1 VRDSP
6 AHPVSIF
13 QPYAT
18 LDEFDFIRSFLLYCD
33 VSGVGGIS
41 AAPPLR
47 EYTSTPVTGQID
59 LADGSPTIRGVV
71 TTSDTGHFFA
81 SKFTHSVVPFS
92 VKSETLF
99 RHPN

>member
-13 QPYAT
+13 QPYPT
-18 LDEFDFIRSFLLYCD
+18 LEDFDFIRSFLLYCD
-33 VSGVGGIS
+33 WSGVVGIS

-47 EYTSTPVTGQID
+47 EHASTPATSLID

-92 VKSETLF
+92 AKSETLF
-99 RHPN
+99 RRFN